1 MPRIPCLH
9 PAAGV
14 VLAFVRAGV
23 VRARVTTAT
32 DGNYRVSLAPGAY
45 RVRVTRPAG
54 VSRLTPATVS
64 VAAGQ
69 AKRVNFYLGTD
80 IR

>member
-1 MPRIPCLH
+1 MPRVPCMR

-14 VLAFVRAGV
+14 VLAFARAGV
-23 VRARVTTAT
+23 VRAHATTGA
-32 DGNYRVSLAPGAY
+32 DGSYRVSLAPGSY
-45 RVRVTRPAG
+45 RVRATRPAG
-54 VSRLTPATVS
+54 VSRLTPTTVS

-69 AKRVNFYLGTD
+69 AKRVNFYLSAG